1 MGDESLRQ
9 EGRTSQL
16 EVKMDRVLPM
26 IEDLHCEMI
35 ARGARRVFIREAI
48 RYFSWIGAGVV
59 SLLGAMRLPAFAE
72 WLKAFPH

>member
-9 EGRTSQL
+9 EARTSQL

-35 ARGARRVFIREAI
+35 ERRARSVFIREAI
-48 RYFSWIGAGVV
+48 RYFSWIGAGAV
-59 SLLGAMRLPAFAE
+59 SLLGAMRVPAFAE